1 MTVRDN
7 APVVLAGRDITKAFG
22 ATHALR
28 GVDFEIHEG
37 EVIALVGENG
47 AGKSTLMKILS
58 GVQGPTSG
66 TIELRGEP
74 VVFASPAEAVAHGV
88 AIIHQELNLCPNLS
102 VVDNIFLGREITG
115 ARGVAKGEERDIAR
129 AVLERLEEA
138 IDPDA
143 LVGDLR
149 LGQQQLVEIART
161 LVEEARV
168 LIMDEPTS
176 ALSASEVEVLFR
188 IIRELAV
195 DGVAIVYI
203 SHHMDECL
211 EIADTAVVL
220 RDGRMVATEPMSRVD
235 LPWIVRTMAGRDQSD
250 LFPQI
255 LTEVGDP
262 VLRVEHLVVPD
273 PANPARIAVDDVS
286 LTIHEGEVVA
296 IYGLMGA
303 GRTEL
308 LETLAGRHRP
318 ASGRILLDGRDV
330 SHAPIG
336 ERIAEGM
343 ILAPEDR
350 QADGLVQLMSVGRNM
365 SLAALRVL
373 TRAGRVRRDREADEV
388 ARGIEEVRVKT
399 ESARIGITSLSGGN
413 QQKVVIAKA
422 LMTAPRMV
430 LLDEP
435 TRGID
440 IGAKSDI
447 FSTMAKV
454 AGTRVGILFATSEL
468 AEALGASTRL
478 IVMARGRI
486 VADLDPRTTTR
497 DRVMAATGEQV
508 GTAGDPQDPHDVG
521 ADAEGMDSADSA
533 GGAGGASSAD
543 DAADDAEDSGR
554 RKDPHS

>member
-1 MTVRDN
+1 
-7 APVVLAGRDITKAFG
+7 
-22 ATHALR
+22 
-28 GVDFEIHEG
+28 
-37 EVIALVGENG
+37 
-47 AGKSTLMKILS
+47 
-58 GVQGPTSG
+58 
-66 TIELRGEP
+66 
-74 VVFASPAEAVAHGV
+74 
-88 AIIHQELNLCPNLS
+88 
-102 VVDNIFLGREITG
+102 
-115 ARGVAKGEERDIAR
+115 
-129 AVLERLEEA
+129 
-138 IDPDA
+138 
-143 LVGDLR
+143 
-149 LGQQQLVEIART
+149 
-161 LVEEARV
+161 
-168 LIMDEPTS
+168 
-176 ALSASEVEVLFR
+176 
-188 IIRELAV
+188 
-195 DGVAIVYI
+195 
-203 SHHMDECL
+203 
-211 EIADTAVVL
+211 
-220 RDGRMVATEPMSRVD
+220 
-235 LPWIVRTMAGRDQSD
+235 
-250 LFPQI
+250 
-255 LTEVGDP
+255 
-262 VLRVEHLVVPD
+262 
-273 PANPARIAVDDVS
+273 
-286 LTIHEGEVVA
+286 
-296 IYGLMGA
+296 MGA

-508 GTAGDPQDPHDVG
+508 GTAGDPHDPHGVEAG
-521 ADAEGMDSADSA
+521 AEGMDSA
-533 GGAGGASSAD
+533 GGASS
-543 DAADDAEDSGR
+543 ADDAEDSGR

>member
-1 MTVRDN
+1 MTVPEN
-7 APVVLAGRDITKAFG
+7 ASVVLAGRGITKAFG

-28 GVDFEIHEG
+28 GVDFEIRAG

-58 GVQGPTSG
+58 GVYGPTSG

-74 VVFASPAEAVAHGV
+74 VAFASPTEAVAHGV

-115 ARGVAKGEERDIAR
+115 ARGVAKREERDAAR
-129 AVLERLEEA
+129 AVLTRLEED

-149 LGQQQLVEIART
+149 LGQQQLVEIARA

-188 IIRELAV
+188 IIRELAA

-220 RDGRMVATEPMSRVD
+220 RDGRMVATEPMSEVD

-250 LFPQI
+250 LFPRI
-255 LTEVGDP
+255 LTEIGEP
-262 VLRVEHLVVPD
+262 VLEIEHLVVPD
-273 PANPARIAVDDVS
+273 PANPARVAVDDVS
-286 LTIHEGEVVA
+286 LTVREGEVVA
-296 IYGLMGA
+296 VYGLMGA

-318 ASGRILLDGRDV
+318 ASGRIVLDGQDV
-330 SHAPIG
+330 SHASVG
-336 ERIAEGM
+336 ERIADGM

-373 TRAGRVRRDREADEV
+373 TRAGRVRRGQEAAEV
-388 ARGIEEVRVKT
+388 AKGIAEVRVKT
-399 ESARIGITSLSGGN
+399 ESAQVGITSLSGGN

-454 AGTRVGILFATSEL
+454 ADAKVGILFATSEL
-468 AEALGASTRL
+468 SEALNASTRL

-486 VADLDPRTTTR
+486 VADLDPRTATR
-497 DRVMAATGEQV
+497 DQVMAATGEQIA
-508 GTAGDPQDPHDVG
+508 TASDSPHSTG
-521 ADAEGMDSADSA
+521 AEDAEAPEDLKDS
-533 GGAGGASSAD
+533 
-543 DAADDAEDSGR
+543 
-554 RKDPHS
+554 HS